1 MFSLICLCLLLQ
13 RTAALSCNT
22 GCTPTQLKSA
32 GCDVRFND
40 FVDTSI
46 LNTDAAYHIQCDD
59 FQYNPSL
66 EGVLYITNT
75 EHLVELHIEGQEIT
89 SIDPRTY
96 KLANTT
102 LQRVNVRN
110 NKLTDP
116 TLLVGMGEW
125 CSRVYSLIMDNNPFT
140 TFPARTALN
149 LPLLPNA
156 TQERDPHNLIK
167 TSSNWWSAFGF
178 CFSDGCLW
186 QEINLQAMD
195 DADND
200 ENPTKGMI

>member
-96 KLANTT
+96 KLAN
-102 LQRVNVRN
+102 
-110 NKLTDP
+110 
-116 TLLVGMGEW
+116 
-125 CSRVYSLIMDNNPFT
+125 
-140 TFPARTALN
+140 
-149 LPLLPNA
+149 A
-156 TQERDPHNLIK
+156 T
-167 TSSNWWSAFGF
+167 
-178 CFSDGCLW
+178 
-186 QEINLQAMD
+186 
-195 DADND
+195 
-200 ENPTKGMI
+200 